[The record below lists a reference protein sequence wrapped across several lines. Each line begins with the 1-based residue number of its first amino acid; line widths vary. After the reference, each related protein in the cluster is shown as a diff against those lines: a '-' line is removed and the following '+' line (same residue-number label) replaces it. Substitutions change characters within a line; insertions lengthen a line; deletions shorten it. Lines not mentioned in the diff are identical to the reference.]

1 MLADYIQRN
10 ARKSGFFLFL
20 LNWQLFRLV
29 PFNAPHGFKIL
40 RLDEDEVT
48 TVVPFKKV
56 NLNHV
61 RSLHAC
67 ALATASEFTTGLALL
82 QKLNGKKYRIILKE
96 LRMEYHFQ
104 GKTEAKG
111 DFKVTQ
117 EWLDQY
123 VLNPL
128 KSSDSV
134 VVPCTVLLFDTH
146 GNKLSTGTVHWQIKP
161 WEKVRTKI

>member
-1 MLADYIQRN
+1 M
-10 ARKSGFFLFL
+10 G
-20 LNWQLFRLV
+20 
-29 PFNAPHGFKIL
+29 
-40 RLDEDEVT
+40 EDEVT
-48 TVVPFKKV
+48 TLIPFKKV

-67 ALATASEFTTGLALL
+67 AMATASEFTTGLALL

-104 GKTEAKG
+104 GKTEAFG
-111 DFKVTQ
+111 TFKVTD
-117 EWLDQY
+117 EWLAQY

-128 KSSDSV
+128 QSSDSV
-134 VVPCTVLLFDTH
+134 VVPCTVFLHDVN

-161 WEKVRTKI
+161 WSKVRTKI